1 MKDQEIT
8 LTTAVEI
15 DGKQVKKIS
24 IREPK
29 AGELREL
36 SVLDV
41 VLLKATAIT
50 TLTPRISVLTERH
63 MANMGAADLLV
74 IGVAI
79 ADFFAPAS

>member
-24 IREPK
+24 IHEPK
-29 AGELREL
+29 AGELLEL
-36 SVLDV
+36 TILDV
-41 VLLKATAIT
+41 VQLNARAIT
-50 TLTPRISVLTERH
+50 TLAPRISVLTERH

-74 IGVAI
+74 VGGTI
-79 ADFFAPAS
+79 AGFFAPAS

>member
-36 SVLDV
+36 FILDV
-41 VLLKATAIT
+41 VHLSAKSIT
-50 TLTPRISVLTERH
+50 TLAPRISVLTERH
-63 MANMGAADLLV
+63 IANMGAADLLLV
-74 IGVAI
+74 GGTI
-79 ADFFAPAS
+79 AGFFAPAS